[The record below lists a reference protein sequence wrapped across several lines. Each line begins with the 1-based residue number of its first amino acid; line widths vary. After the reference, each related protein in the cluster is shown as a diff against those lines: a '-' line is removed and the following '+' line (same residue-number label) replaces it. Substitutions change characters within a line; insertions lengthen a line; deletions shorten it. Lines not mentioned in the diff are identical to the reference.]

1 MAHFHF
7 EIDASATYGTTAP
20 TLEILVNGVVTS
32 SFQISQHTG
41 SGFDYLRYEL
51 EYSGAYPTTLQFRFN
66 DGAEGG
72 RSIQI
77 DAVRVNGWTVD
88 TTYITMLNLNNGQTS
103 SVNTLGVDHLFGR
116 TSPVLADLP
125 AETITGT
132 AGDDNVVGSS
142 QPEIINAGNG
152 ADRVRGL
159 DADDAIFGGGGID
172 KIFGGAGNDIIVGE
186 AGDDTLYGE
195 AGNDLLHG
203 NDGADLIN
211 GGDGHDL
218 INGGAGIDT
227 LLGGAGDDIIFGE
240 DDADTISGGTGN
252 DYLYGDAGNDTL
264 TGGAGNDTL
273 YGGLDNDSVY
283 GDAGDDIL
291 YGEGGNDALYGGLGN
306 DTLYGNNGDDTL
318 LGAAGNDILYG
329 NDGTDTLTGGAG
341 NDTLEGGLG
350 SNTLD
355 GGADSDTVSYAN
367 ATAGVTLDLTLA
379 TAQDTIGAGTDT
391 LISIENFTGSAYND
405 IVTGTTGNNV
415 LTGGVGTDMLIYSNA
430 TSAVTLNMSL
440 ATAQNTGGAGT
451 DTVSGFENLLASDYN
466 DTITGTT
473 AANVIT
479 GGIGS
484 DTLSGG
490 DGNDTL
496 YAAIASITVFTANFN
511 SSTDSFTY
519 ADDTFGG
526 TGGAYVSGSRI
537 TSDGVNGNGALE
549 VFLDGTNPTASGTM
563 SGGHS
568 RTFTASQDIE
578 DTTLTFQYKVIR
590 AGTYESSED
599 TFVYV
604 EIDGVRYGVGSN
616 DYITRMESDGTDP
629 TFDTG
634 WRNVSIDLGFL
645 SSGSHT
651 ITVGGLVEGK
661 NAADEDSTIRFDNIE
676 IASTTVLDD
685 TYANTLNGGNDNDT
699 LYGSAG
705 ADTLNGDDGADTIY
719 SGSLESVSIAS
730 VLAEN
735 AGVVH
740 NATTNSFYRYVTTTL
755 TWEAAN
761 SAATAA
767 TINGIAGH
775 LAHSN
780 SSTENAYLDTI
791 SGTASIW
798 IGGSDGAV
806 NGEWRW
812 VGGPDDGLQFW
823 QGQAAG
829 SSVGGAY
836 TNWSPGEPNDYN
848 GFEANIELVN
858 GGRWNDQL
866 PGTTRAYVIEW
877 EDWQIL
883 AASNATTVHGGNGND
898 VIYGGAGDDVLYGD
912 AGADTIHGGAGTTS
926 LYGGADNDTINSGSV
941 SVMTAV
947 TILSASFGSGNDG
960 FAYSDG
966 GFGGTDPANASI
978 TGARDTSDGDAAN
991 GSLEV
996 YIDGQNSSSST
1007 NMSGAWSQTFNLAD
1021 AVSGVDLSL
1030 SYRHWHADSNDTG
1043 EDSRVYVEID
1053 GVRYGVGVN
1062 DYISQALGSG
1072 GETDTGWVQIVLDI
1086 GNLTAGNHTLTMGI
1100 FQTAEN
1106 NSNEDS
1112 IVRFDDLTLAY
1123 STPAGAV
1130 TTINGETGQDALY
1143 GSDGRE
1149 IFEFSATG
1157 SADADTVYDFDQ
1169 VSDRLDL
1176 SDLLSGF
1183 DPMADLIT
1191 DFVQISTS
1199 GGNSEIRV
1207 DTGGTASFG
1216 ASTIVAT
1223 LDGVTGMTDEAALY
1237 AAGVIMV

>member
-7 EIDASATYGTTAP
+7 EIDASATYSITAP
-20 TLEILVNGVVTS
+20 TLEILVNGVVMS
-32 SFQISQHTG
+32 SLQISQHTG
-41 SGFDYLRYEL
+41 SGYDYLRYEL

-77 DAVRVNGWTVD
+77 DAVRVNGWAVD

-116 TSPVLADLP
+116 TAPVLADLP

-132 AGDDNVVGSS
+132 ASDDSIIGSI

-159 DADDAIFGGGGID
+159 SDNDAIFGGDGID

-186 AGDDTLYGE
+186 VGDDTLYGE
-195 AGNDLLHG
+195 AGDDLLHG

-211 GGDGHDL
+211 GGAGHDL
-218 INGGAGIDT
+218 INGGAGADT
-227 LLGGAGDDIIFGE
+227 LLGGIGDDILFGE
-240 DDADTISGGTGN
+240 DDADTLSGGVGN
-252 DYLYGDAGNDTL
+252 DYLYGDAGDDIL

-273 YGGLDNDSVY
+273 YGGLDNDSLY

-291 YGEGGNDALYGGLGN
+291 YGEGGNDALYGSLGD
-306 DTLYGNNGDDTL
+306 DTLYGNSGDDL
-318 LGAAGNDILYG
+318 LYGGNGNDV
-329 NDGTDTLTGGAG
+329 
-341 NDTLEGGLG
+341 LEGGLG
-350 SNTLD
+350 SNIIN
-355 GGADSDTVSYAN
+355 GGNNSDTVSYAN
-367 ATAGVTLDLTLA
+367 ATAGVTLDLTLT
-379 TAQDTIGAGTDT
+379 TAQNTIGAGTDT
-391 LISIENFTGSAYND
+391 LTSIENFTGSAYSD
-405 IVTGTTGNNV
+405 IVTGTTGNNI
-415 LTGGVGTDMLIYSNA
+415 LTGGAGTDTLIYSNA
-430 TSAVTLNMSL
+430 TSAVTLNMAT

-451 DTVSGFENLLASDYN
+451 DTVSDFENFIASEYN
-466 DTITGTT
+466 DTITGTS
-473 AANVIT
+473 AANIIT

-484 DTLSGG
+484 DTLNGG
-490 DGNDTL
+490 AGDDTL
-496 YAAIASITVFTANFN
+496 YAAIANITVFTANFN
-511 SSTDSFTY
+511 SSADSFAY
-519 ADDTFGG
+519 SDDAFGG

-537 TSDGVNGNGALE
+537 TTDGVNGNGALE
-549 VFLDGTNPTASGTM
+549 VFFDGTNATASGTM

-590 AGTYESSED
+590 AGTYESNED

-604 EIDGVRYGVGSN
+604 EIDGVRYGVSGN
-616 DYITRMESDGTDP
+616 DYITRMESDGGDP

-645 SSGSHT
+645 ASGSHT

-661 NAADEDSTIRFDNIE
+661 DVADEDSTIRFDNIS
-676 IASTTVLDD
+676 IASTAVLDD
-685 TYANTLNGGNDNDT
+685 AYSNTLNGGNDNDT

-705 ADTLNGDDGADTIY
+705 ADTLNGDDGADTLY
-719 SGSLESVSIAS
+719 SGSLISVSIAS

-755 TWEAAN
+755 AWEAAN
-761 SAATAA
+761 SAATAT
-767 TINGIAGH
+767 TINGVAGH

-780 SSTENAYLDTI
+780 SATENAYLDTI

-858 GGRWNDQL
+858 GGQWNDQL

-883 AASNATTVHGGNGND
+883 AASNATTVNGGDGND

-912 AGADTIHGGAGTTS
+912 AGADTINGGAGTTS

-941 SVMTAV
+941 SVMMPV
-947 TILSASFGSGNDG
+947 TILSGSFGSGNDG
-960 FAYSDG
+960 FSYSDG
-966 GFGGTDPANASI
+966 GFGGTDPANADVAGS
-978 TGARDTSDGDAAN
+978 RDTGDGDAAN

-996 YIDGQNSSSST
+996 YINGQNGSSST
-1007 NMSGAWSQTFNLAD
+1007 NISGAWSQTFNLAD

-1030 SYRHWHADSNDTG
+1030 SYRHWHASQNDNG
-1043 EDSRVYVEID
+1043 EDSRVYIELD
-1053 GVRYGVGVN
+1053 GIRYGVGGN
-1062 DYISQALGSG
+1062 DYVSQALGSG
-1072 GETDTGWVQIVLDI
+1072 GTTDTGWVQIVLDI

-1106 NSNEDS
+1106 NSSEDS
-1112 IVRFDDLTLAY
+1112 YVRFDDLTLAY
-1123 STPAGAV
+1123 STPVGAIS
-1130 TTINGETGQDALY
+1130 TINGQAGQDALY
-1143 GSDGRE
+1143 GSAGRE

-1157 SADADTVYDFDQ
+1157 VADADTVYNFDQ
-1169 VSDRLDL
+1169 VSDRLDV

-1183 DPMADLIT
+1183 DPMADLLT
-1191 DFVQISTS
+1191 DFVQISDNS
-1199 GGNSEIRV
+1199 GNSEIRV
-1207 DTGGTASFG
+1207 DTGGNASFG

-1223 LDGVTGMTDEAALY
+1223 LDGVTGLTDEAALY